1 MTYKKASRRRVY
13 AFLDIETTGLS
24 PRYSRITVV
33 GIYLHDGLYGRFT
46 QLVGEDITSDSLLHS
61 LYGTD
66 IIYTYNGSHFDL
78 PYINYQ
84 LGVNLAELFRHDD
97 LMYACWRNSL
107 KGGLKCVER
116 QLGIERQE
124 KNVDGFEAVKL
135 WRRYIAYNDDEAL
148 ATLLRYN
155 REDVLNLKTLR
166 EILADRAR
174 CNQED

>member
-1 MTYKKASRRRVY
+1 MTYEKSLRRRFE

-33 GIYLHDGLYGRFT
+33 GIYLHNGRDGQFT

-61 LYGTD
+61 LSGVD
-66 IIYTYNGSHFDL
+66 IIYTYNGSRFDL
-78 PYINYQ
+78 PYIHYQ
-84 LGVNLAELFRHDD
+84 LGVNLTELFRHYD
-97 LMYACWRNSL
+97 LMYACWSNSL

-135 WRRYIAYNDDEAL
+135 WRRYIDQNDDEAL

-166 EILADRAR
+166 EILAKRGRGKRDS
-174 CNQED
+174 